1 MTGLNIKDAEV
12 HALARRIA
20 DRTGQSMTG
29 AIRAALRDLDRR
41 LDAAGARADAEA
53 LLALARQVSGQV
65 SGPPPDHGTDLYDA
79 QGLPR

>member
-41 LDAAGARADAEA
+41 LEAQATRAGAED